1 MIACGAGPM
10 TVRAGASRGALRNSI
25 AEASAWRWIF
35 IAVAALCAAL
45 TGIPSVS
52 AQGTTP
58 TQEGLRGPA
67 LVAALRGGGYI
78 LYFRHATTD
87 FGQNDE
93 RMTGYEEC
101 ATQRNLTDRGRT
113 EAQALGA
120 VLNALAIPIGDVLA
134 SPFCRTMETAQLIFG
149 RATSSPAV
157 RGEPSQT
164 DSPWRYAALRELLST
179 PVRGATNLAIVGH
192 GNPYRAV
199 VGGPYLA
206 EGEAAVIE
214 PRSNDGFRVVARL
227 HIEDWR
233 PLEAAR
239 K

>member
-1 MIACGAGPM
+1 MIVRRAGPT
-10 TVRAGASRGALRNSI
+10 TVPSGASRGVPRSRI

-35 IAVAALCAAL
+35 IAAIAFGALV
-45 TGIPSVS
+45 TGAPSVS
-52 AQGTTP
+52 AQATAATKG
-58 TQEGLRGPA
+58 ELRGSA
-67 LVAALRGGGYI
+67 LVAALRSGGYI
-78 LYFRHATTD
+78 LYFRHAATD
-87 FGQNDE
+87 FGENDE
-93 RMTGYEEC
+93 RMTGYEDC
-101 ATQRNLTDRGRT
+101 ATQRNLTDRGR
-113 EAQALGA
+113 ADARALGA
-120 VLNALAIPIGDVLA
+120 ALSALAIPVGDVLA

-149 RATSSPAV
+149 HATSSPAV
-157 RGEPSQT
+157 RGEPAQT

-199 VGGPYLA
+199 VGGSYLA

-214 PRSNDGFRVVARL
+214 PRGNDGFRVVARL
-227 HIEDWR
+227 HIEEWR